1 MRVSHKRL
9 GCPKV
14 GRVTC
19 LSLFYLFIALFV
31 GTRSYAEESFYK
43 GKIIRIIV
51 PFSAGGGYDI
61 YSRVLARHIGKHIP
75 ANPALIVENTTGAGG
90 LIGTNYVYKVAK
102 PDGLTIGHPIGSLF
116 LQQLVG
122 KPGIEFDARKFEY
135 IGAPAQDTQLL
146 TVHQR
151 TAIKTIEQWMASKAS
166 VKFGASGP
174 GSANE
179 DIPKIVKA
187 ALGLPLQIVSGYKG
201 SADIRL
207 AFNSGEVDG
216 VSIPWESLKATWPKE
231 LEVGE
236 VVIVLQTAGVVH
248 PELRK
253 VPLAMDFVKTEMGR
267 KLLQACVN
275 NFGATAR
282 PYLLPPGTPKDRVEI
297 LRKAFM
303 ETMKD
308 PEFTAELNKAKLD
321 LNPLDGATLE
331 RNVKGIFDLDP
342 VLVPKLAEILK

>member
-1 MRVSHKRL
+1 MNPLTSPRFRRRK
-9 GCPKV
+9 
-14 GRVTC
+14 
-19 LSLFYLFIALFV
+19 SLNFFLLYIVVALI
-31 GTRSYAEESFYK
+31 TAARSDAQESFYK

-51 PFSAGGGYDI
+51 PFSPGGGYDI
-61 YSRVLARHIGKHIP
+61 YSRVLARHIGKHI
-75 ANPALIVENTTGAGG
+75 AGNPVLVVENITGAGG
-90 LIGTNYVYKVAK
+90 LIGTNYVYRVAK

-146 TVHQR
+146 TVHKR
-151 TAIKTIEQWMASKAS
+151 TGIKNVEQWMASKTA

-216 VSIPWESLKATWPKE
+216 VSIPWEALKATWPKE
-231 LEVGE
+231 LESGD
-236 VVIVLQTAGVVH
+236 VIILLQTAGVVH
-248 PELRK
+248 PEL
-253 VPLAMDFVKTEMGR
+253 
-267 KLLQACVN
+267 Q
-275 NFGATAR
+275 
-282 PYLLPPGTPKDRVEI
+282 
-297 LRKAFM
+297 
-303 ETMKD
+303 
-308 PEFTAELNKAKLD
+308 
-321 LNPLDGATLE
+321 
-331 RNVKGIFDLDP
+331 NV
-342 VLVPKLAEILK
+342 

>member
-1 MRVSHKRL
+1 MNTLSSARFRRL
-9 GCPKV
+9 TSWSPI
-14 GRVTC
+14 
-19 LSLFYLFIALFV
+19 LLYIFIALV
-31 GTRSYAEESFYK
+31 PAKQGYAQESFYK

-61 YSRVLARHIGKHIP
+61 YSRVLARHIGKHI
-75 ANPALIVENTTGAGG
+75 AGNPVLVVENTTGAGG

-146 TVHQR
+146 TVHKR
-151 TAIKTIEQWMASKAS
+151 TGIKSVEQWLASKTA

-231 LEVGE
+231 METGD
-236 VVIVLQTAGVVH
+236 VVVVLQTGGHAH
-248 PELRK
+248 AELPK
-253 VPLAMDFVKTEMGR
+253 VPLAMDFAKTEIGR
-267 KLLQACVN
+267 KLLEACVN

-282 PYLLPPGTPKDRVEI
+282 PYLLPPGTPKNRVEI
-297 LRKAFM
+297 LRRAFM

-308 PEFTAELNKAKLD
+308 SEFTAELSKAKLD
-321 LNPLDGATLE
+321 LNPLDGVTLE
-331 RNVKGIFDLDP
+331 QNVKGIFALDP
-342 VLVPKLAEILK
+342 SLVQKVAEILK